1 MENLKEKCLE
11 LAKSLPEW
19 FTDIAIENMKIDFEM
34 NKILFEGDLD
44 GFLVYNSDN
53 GKIKI
58 IWTAVKKENQ
68 RKGIGTKLITQLSEK
83 AKQLGS
89 KEIEVETL
97 SPNEVYEPYNLTRA
111 FYEKNGFKIKKIIPP
126 EKEGW
131 DEMVLYELKLD

>member
-11 LAKSLPEW
+11 IAKSLPKW
-19 FTDIAIENMKIDFEM
+19 FTDIAIKNIQIDLEV
-34 NKILFEGDLD
+34 NKIITVGDIN

-58 IWTAVKKENQ
+58 IWTAVKKDIQ
-68 RKGIGTKLITQLSEK
+68 RSGIGTKMIDELIAK
-83 AKQLGS
+83 AKELGV

-97 SPNEVYEPYNLTRA
+97 SPNEKYKPYNLTRA

-131 DEMVLYELKLD
+131 DEMALYELEL